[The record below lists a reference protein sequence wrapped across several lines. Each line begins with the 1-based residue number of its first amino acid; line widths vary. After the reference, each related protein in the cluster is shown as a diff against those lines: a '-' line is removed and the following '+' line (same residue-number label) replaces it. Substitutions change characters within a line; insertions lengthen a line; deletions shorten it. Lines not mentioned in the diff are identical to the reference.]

1 MRLRAFICSAVAGL
15 AITSL
20 GIAAETQQENKGI
33 KEMPSG
39 IKIEVLKEAPAGA
52 PSPKKGD
59 TVTVHYTGWL
69 DDKGKEGKKFDSS
82 VDRGT
87 PFVFT
92 VGVGQ
97 VIKGWDLGVMDM
109 KQGEKIRLFIP
120 ADLGYGARGAGS
132 AIPPNSALIFDVE
145 LISIKK

>member
-1 MRLRAFICSAVAGL
+1 MYLRTLIYFTVACL
-15 AITSL
+15 SITSL
-20 GIAAETQQENKGI
+20 SVAEASQQENKGM

-39 IKIEVLKEAPAGA
+39 IKIEVLKEAPPGA

-97 VIKGWDLGVMDM
+97 VIKGWDLGILDM

-120 ADLGYGARGAGS
+120 SDLGYGSRGAGS